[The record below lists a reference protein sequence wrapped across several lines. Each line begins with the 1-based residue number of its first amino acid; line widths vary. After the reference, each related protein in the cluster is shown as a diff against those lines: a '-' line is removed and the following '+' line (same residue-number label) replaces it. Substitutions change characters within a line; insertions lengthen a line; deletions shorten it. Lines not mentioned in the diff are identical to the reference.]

1 MNTRKL
7 LMVAFGAVVAL
18 GGAASAQSTWDQN
31 HPRRD
36 EVNDRLANQ
45 NARIHDERAEGE
57 INGRQAHRL
66 HMADRRIRRQE
77 RRFAYNH
84 DGHISRAEQHRLN
97 REENGVSHRIGR

>member
-1 MNTRKL
+1 MNRSKL
-7 LMVAFGAVVAL
+7 LIATLGAVIAL
-18 GGAASAQSTWDQN
+18 GGAASAQSTFDQT

-45 NARIHDERAEGE
+45 TARIHTERARGE
-57 INGRQAHRL
+57 INARQAHRL

-84 DGHISRAEQHRLN
+84 NGRISRAEQHRLN
-97 REENGVSHRIGR
+97 REENRVSNHIGE